1 MDAIVVAGMP
11 GAGGTTIARRL
22 AGLLGVPHHSAG
34 QLFKDIPNG
43 TVKDQHY
50 YAEFKRLCDAKGI
63 VIPDTTN
70 DNDTEGVKD
79 FWQTELGKSTALHN
93 SIEELNKVLAKKGS
107 IVMDAKLGLRMLPFA
122 RRVWI
127 KADLDAR
134 IARTSKKDDIDL
146 DVARKTLLE
155 REASERK
162 EWQRIYDFDYFDQ
175 EKDEGV
181 IVIDTTSLDADQALG
196 AVVEAL
202 GINRN
207 G

>member
-1 MDAIVVAGMP
+1 
-11 GAGGTTIARRL
+11 
-22 AGLLGVPHHSAG
+22 
-34 QLFKDIPNG
+34 
-43 TVKDQHY
+43 
-50 YAEFKRLCDAKGI
+50 
-63 VIPDTTN
+63 
-70 DNDTEGVKD
+70 
-79 FWQTELGKSTALHN
+79 
-93 SIEELNKVLAKKGS
+93 
-107 IVMDAKLGLRMLPFA
+107 
-122 RRVWI
+122 
-127 KADLDAR
+127 
-134 IARTSKKDDIDL
+134 KDDIDL